1 MLDEHLIQRRAI
13 QPFERDEGTPTV
25 LVYLEAEEPHDVSM
39 PQARGERK
47 LAVEQRVCV
56 GIFGKLFRQRLQR
69 NPRFRIA
76 ELLSQQIS
84 RDFAAFLQAADV
96 PVEPLPFATAAS
108 LVLVLAPAL
117 IMLFS
122 GPKYTDQRYAIAG
135 SVLFAVFG
143 TVLLLPSLVPSLPF
157 DDKAAVQP
165 LLSTIALNSP
175 LIISTAV
182 IVAVFDMMH
191 AQGKSPLSKKSKH

>member
-1 MLDEHLIQRRAI
+1 MTLIILLVLAAALFGIAFLTKRRY
-13 QPFERDEGTPTV
+13 GV
-25 LVYLEAEEPHDVSM
+25 LGLGLTGGLV
-39 PQARGERK
+39 
-47 LAVEQRVCV
+47 
-56 GIFGKLFRQRLQR
+56 
-69 NPRFRIA
+69 
-76 ELLSQQIS
+76 LSQQIS
-84 RDFAAFLQAADV
+84 RDFAAFLRATDV

-108 LVLVLAPAL
+108 LVLILAPAL

-157 DDKAAVQP
+157 DDKAVVQP

-175 LIISTAV
+175 LIISAAV

-191 AQGKSPLSKKSKH
+191 AQGKSPLGKKSKH